1 MCGGGGRV
9 GGGEE
14 GVGQHMHYGNDAR
27 TTVFRESEQSVL
39 GSTL

>member
-1 MCGGGGRV
+1 MYVGGGGGRGEV
-9 GGGEE
+9 EGGWPTY
-14 GVGQHMHYGNDAR
+14 HYGNDAR